1 MKTRQIVLIDAENL
15 AGTGGLTTPM
25 AQWVCNALK
34 TVVFIS
40 RNDIVIVG
48 GDKRNAFHLDEIA
61 KRFGGQLVLGTGP
74 NGGDRALQA
83 AFEQIPNVVWS
94 HTDFPISR
102 LVIAS
107 GDHYFAMA
115 AQVAKSKGRQ
125 VMTISNQGSLSKSLA
140 KISTG
145 HIYLRDQNRFVN

>member
-15 AGTGGLTTPM
+15 AGTGHLTRSV
-25 AQWVCNALK
+25 AQSICESLSKA
-34 TVVFIS
+34 FYIS

-48 GDKRNAFHLDEIA
+48 GDKHNVFHLDEIA
-61 KRFGGQLVLGTGP
+61 RCFGGQIVLGTGP
-74 NGGDRALQA
+74 NGGDRALQT
-83 AFEQIPNVVWS
+83 AFEQIPIAVWR

-115 AQVAKSKGRQ
+115 AQVTKNKGHQ
-125 VMTISNQGSLSKSLA
+125 VMTISKQGSLSYLLA
-140 KISTG
+140 KNSTD
-145 HIYLRDQNRFVN
+145 HIYLPEFNGL